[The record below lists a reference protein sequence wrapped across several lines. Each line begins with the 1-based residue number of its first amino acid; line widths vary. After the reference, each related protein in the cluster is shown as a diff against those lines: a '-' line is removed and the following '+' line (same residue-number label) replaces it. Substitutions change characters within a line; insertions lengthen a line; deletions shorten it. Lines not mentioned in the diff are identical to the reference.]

1 MVYSEEKGGG
11 TGVQET
17 KTVEEQ
23 ERQVSW
29 ERPVLNLLL

>member
-17 KTVEEQ
+17 KIVEEQ
-23 ERQVSW
+23 EAGELGETCVESS
-29 ERPVLNLLL
+29 P